1 MIIRHM
7 QGTFGTLDGEQLRL
21 DTGLNIIYAPNESG
35 KSTWCAFLRAMLY
48 GIDTSQRARAGFVP
62 DKQKYAPWSGKP
74 MAGKLELEQGGKR
87 ITIRRWTEAPNAP
100 LRGFSAV
107 YTGTDIPVP
116 GLTAVDAGE
125 QLTGVSAEV
134 FARTAFIGQ
143 GGLVVTGT
151 PELERRISAIVTS
164 GEEASS
170 YTEADAQLRAW
181 LRRRRSGQ
189 HGALPELEGR
199 ITTVEEQLHR
209 LERNAQEQAACA
221 AEIAQT
227 DAELQTVTEQM
238 NAARQRQRRAALSSM
253 GEEKSNLRTLEQTL
267 EQARRDAAARRTA
280 LEQTHFGVQTPDEAG
295 ETAERD
301 AQRAESL
308 AGTAEHGGKPYF
320 WIAALVLAALCAA
333 LGYLVAQPLYYAAI
347 ALAVLAVVLLI
358 VARSGKKR
366 AQQASAALGKLLRS
380 YGAQDA
386 DGIYYQA
393 EVHRAA
399 YRACAAAMQAE
410 QKAAAALE
418 DAREHQCE
426 THERLLQS
434 LDFESGTGEAAA
446 LYQRKCALES
456 VRTRLRTRLRTQQAQ
471 LTGAALA
478 IGDPMALGS
487 EHAQLLERRDALERQ
502 YAAIALAIET
512 LGRADSELQSRFS
525 PQLAQK
531 AADYMD
537 YLTDGRYDEL
547 VLARDLSAKARSA
560 DDPTPRDTAYLS
572 AGTADLLYLSVRL
585 ALCELTCP
593 ADDPCP
599 LVLDDTLVNFDDA
612 RARRARAL
620 FGEIAQHRQV
630 ILFTCHERDC
640 PAQG

>member
-74 MAGKLELEQGGKR
+74 MAGELELEQGGKC

-116 GLTAVDAGE
+116 GLTAADAGE

-151 PELERRISAIVTS
+151 PELEKRISAIVTS

-253 GEEKSNLRTLEQTL
+253 GEEKSNLRTLEQAL

-320 WIAALVLAALCAA
+320 WIAALVLAALCAV

-456 VRTRLRTRLRTQQAQ
+456 VRTRLRTQQAQ

-487 EHAQLLERRDALERQ
+487 EHAQLLEQRDALERQ

-612 RARRARAL
+612 RAKRAMAL
-620 FGEIAQHRQV
+620 FHEIAQHRQV

>member
-74 MAGKLELEQGGKR
+74 MAGELELEQGGKC

-116 GLTAVDAGE
+116 GLTAADAGE

-151 PELERRISAIVTS
+151 PELEKRISAIVTS

-410 QKAAAALE
+410 QQAAAALE

-456 VRTRLRTRLRTQQAQ
+456 VRTRLRTQQAQ

-487 EHAQLLERRDALERQ
+487 EHAQLLEQRDALERQ

-612 RARRARAL
+612 RAKRAMAL
-620 FGEIAQHRQV
+620 FHEIAQHRQV

>member
-1 MIIRHM
+1 VIIRHM

-74 MAGKLELEQGGKR
+74 MAGELELEQGGKC

-100 LRGFSAV
+100 MRAFSAV

-116 GLTAVDAGE
+116 GLTAADAGE

-151 PELERRISAIVTS
+151 PELEKRISAIVTS

-221 AEIAQT
+221 AELQQT

-253 GEEKSNLRTLEQTL
+253 GEEKSNLRTLEQAL

-301 AQRAESL
+301 AQRAEAL

-320 WIAALVLAALCAA
+320 WIAALVLAALCTV

-347 ALAVLAVVLLI
+347 ALAMLTVVLLV

-366 AQQASAALGKLLRS
+366 AQEASAALGKLLRS

-434 LDFESGTGEAAA
+434 LDFESGAGEAAA

-456 VRTRLRTRLRTQQAQ
+456 VRTRLCTQQAQ

-478 IGDPMALGS
+478 IGDPMALKS
-487 EHAQLLERRDALERQ
+487 EHAQLLEQRDALERQ

-537 YLTDGRYDEL
+537 CLTDGRYDDL

-612 RARRARAL
+612 RAERARAL
-620 FGEIAQHRQV
+620 FREIAQHRQV

>member
-1 MIIRHM
+1 
-7 QGTFGTLDGEQLRL
+7 
-21 DTGLNIIYAPNESG
+21 
-35 KSTWCAFLRAMLY
+35 
-48 GIDTSQRARAGFVP
+48 
-62 DKQKYAPWSGKP
+62 
-74 MAGKLELEQGGKR
+74 
-87 ITIRRWTEAPNAP
+87 
-100 LRGFSAV
+100 
-107 YTGTDIPVP
+107 
-116 GLTAVDAGE
+116 
-125 QLTGVSAEV
+125 
-134 FARTAFIGQ
+134 
-143 GGLVVTGT
+143 
-151 PELERRISAIVTS
+151 
-164 GEEASS
+164 
-170 YTEADAQLRAW
+170 
-181 LRRRRSGQ
+181 
-189 HGALPELEGR
+189 
-199 ITTVEEQLHR
+199 
-209 LERNAQEQAACA
+209 
-221 AEIAQT
+221 
-227 DAELQTVTEQM
+227 
-238 NAARQRQRRAALSSM
+238 M
-253 GEEKSNLRTLEQTL
+253 GEEKSNLRTLEQAL

-280 LEQTHFGVQTPDEAG
+280 LEQTYFGVQTPDEAG

-301 AQRAESL
+301 VQRAEAL

-320 WIAALVLAALCAA
+320 WIAALVLAALCAV

-347 ALAVLAVVLLI
+347 ALAVLTVVLLV

-366 AQQASAALGKLLRS
+366 AQEASAALGKLLRS

-456 VRTRLRTRLRTQQAQ
+456 VRTRLRTQQAQ

-478 IGDPMALGS
+478 IGDPMALKS
-487 EHAQLLERRDALERQ
+487 EHAQLLEQRDALERQ

-537 YLTDGRYDEL
+537 CLTDGRYDDL

-612 RARRARAL
+612 RAERARAL
-620 FGEIAQHRQV
+620 FREIAQHRQV

>member
-74 MAGKLELEQGGKR
+74 MAGELELEQGGKR

-116 GLTAVDAGE
+116 GLTAADAGE

-134 FARTAFIGQ
+134 FARSAFIGQ

-380 YGAQDA
+380 YGAQDT

-456 VRTRLRTRLRTQQAQ
+456 VRTRLRTQQAQ

-478 IGDPMALGS
+478 IGDPMALKS
-487 EHAQLLERRDALERQ
+487 EHAQLLEQRDALERQ

-537 YLTDGRYDEL
+537 CLTDGRYDEL

-612 RARRARAL
+612 RAARARAL

>member
-1 MIIRHM
+1 MIIRYM

-74 MAGKLELEQGGKR
+74 MAGELELEQGGKC

-116 GLTAVDAGE
+116 GLTAADAGE

-151 PELERRISAIVTS
+151 PELEKRISAIVTS

-221 AEIAQT
+221 AELRQT

-456 VRTRLRTRLRTQQAQ
+456 VRTRLRTQQAQ

-487 EHAQLLERRDALERQ
+487 EHAQLLERRAALERQ

-612 RARRARAL
+612 RAKRARAL

-630 ILFTCHERDC
+630 ILFTCHARDC

>member
-48 GIDTSQRARAGFVP
+48 GIDTSRRARAGFVP

-74 MAGKLELEQGGKR
+74 MAGELELEQDGKR
-87 ITIRRWTEAPNAP
+87 ITIRRWTEAQSAP
-100 LRGFSAV
+100 MRAFSAV

-116 GLTAVDAGE
+116 GLTANDAGE

-134 FARTAFIGQ
+134 FQRSAFIGQ

-189 HGALPELEGR
+189 HGALPELEQR
-199 ITTVEEQLHR
+199 IADTETQLHR

-221 AEIAQT
+221 DELRQT
-227 DAELQTVTEQM
+227 ESELQTVTDQM

-253 GEEKSNLRTLEQTL
+253 GEEKSNLRTLEQAL
-267 EQARRDAAARRTA
+267 EQARRDAAAKRTA

-301 AQRAESL
+301 AQQAESL
-308 AGTAEHGGKPYF
+308 ADTAAHGGKPYF
-320 WIAALVLAALCAA
+320 WIAALVLAALCAV

-347 ALAVLAVVLLI
+347 ALAALALVLLI
-358 VARSGKKR
+358 AASSGKKR

-380 YGAQDA
+380 YGVQDA

-446 LYQRKCALES
+446 LYQRRSALES
-456 VRTRLRTRLRTQQAQ
+456 VRTRLRTQQAQ

-478 IGDPMALGS
+478 IGDPMALKS
-487 EHAQLLERRDALERQ
+487 EHAQLLEQRDALERQ
-502 YAAIALAIET
+502 YAALALAIET
-512 LGRADSELQSRFS
+512 LGRADAELQSRFS

-593 ADDPCP
+593 TDDPCP

-612 RARRARAL
+612 RAGRAMAL
-620 FGEIAQHRQV
+620 FREIAQRRQV
-630 ILFTCHERDC
+630 ILFTCHGRDC
-640 PAQG
+640 PARGQ

>member
-74 MAGKLELEQGGKR
+74 MAGELELEQGGKC

-116 GLTAVDAGE
+116 GLTAADAGE

-151 PELERRISAIVTS
+151 PELEKRISAIVTS

-253 GEEKSNLRTLEQTL
+253 GEEKSNLRTLEQAL

-320 WIAALVLAALCAA
+320 WIAALVLSALCAA

-347 ALAVLAVVLLI
+347 ALAVLTVVLLV

-410 QKAAAALE
+410 QQAAAALE

-456 VRTRLRTRLRTQQAQ
+456 VRTRLRTQQAQ

-478 IGDPMALGS
+478 IGDPMALKS
-487 EHAQLLERRDALERQ
+487 EHAQLLEQRDALERQ

-512 LGRADSELQSRFS
+512 LGRADSELQSCFS

-612 RARRARAL
+612 RAKRAMAL
-620 FGEIAQHRQV
+620 FHEIAQHRQV

>member
-74 MAGKLELEQGGKR
+74 MAGELELEQGGKR

-107 YTGTDIPVP
+107 YAGTDIPVP
-116 GLTAVDAGE
+116 GLTAADAGE

-456 VRTRLRTRLRTQQAQ
+456 VRTRLRTQQAQ

-487 EHAQLLERRDALERQ
+487 EHAQLLEQRDALERQ

-525 PQLAQK
+525 PRLAQK

-612 RARRARAL
+612 RAKRARAL
-620 FGEIAQHRQV
+620 FREIAQHRQV

>member
-74 MAGKLELEQGGKR
+74 MAGELELEQDGKR
-87 ITIRRWTEAPNAP
+87 ITIRRWTEAKSAP
-100 LRGFSAV
+100 MRAFSAV

-116 GLTAVDAGE
+116 GLTANDAGE

-134 FARTAFIGQ
+134 FQRSAFIGQ

-189 HGALPELEGR
+189 HGALPELEQR
-199 ITTVEEQLHR
+199 IADTETQLHR

-221 AEIAQT
+221 AELRET
-227 DAELQTVTEQM
+227 ESELQTVTDQM

-253 GEEKSNLRTLEQTL
+253 GEEKSNLRTLEQAL
-267 EQARRDAAARRTA
+267 EQARRDAAAKRTA

-301 AQRAESL
+301 AQRAQALSD
-308 AGTAEHGGKPYF
+308 TAAHGGKPYF
-320 WIAALVLAALCAA
+320 WIAALVLAALCAV

-347 ALAVLAVVLLI
+347 ALAVLTVVLLV

-399 YRACAAAMQAE
+399 YRACAAAME
-410 QKAAAALE
+410 TERRAAAALE

-446 LYQRKCALES
+446 LYQRRSTLES
-456 VRTRLRTRLRTQQAQ
+456 VRTRLRTQQAQ

-478 IGDPMALGS
+478 IGDPMALKC

-502 YAAIALAIET
+502 YAALALAIET
-512 LGRADSELQSRFS
+512 LGRADAELQSRFS

-537 YLTDGRYDEL
+537 YLTGGRYDEL

-593 ADDPCP
+593 TDDPCP

-612 RARRARAL
+612 RAERARAL
-620 FGEIAQHRQV
+620 FREIAQHRQV

-640 PAQG
+640 PAREQ

>member
-74 MAGKLELEQGGKR
+74 MAGELELEQGGKR

-116 GLTAVDAGE
+116 GLTAADAGE

-151 PELERRISAIVTS
+151 PELEKRISAIVTS

-380 YGAQDA
+380 YGAQDT

-456 VRTRLRTRLRTQQAQ
+456 VRTRLRTQQAQ

-612 RARRARAL
+612 RAKRARAL
-620 FGEIAQHRQV
+620 FREIAQHRQV

>member
-74 MAGKLELEQGGKR
+74 MAGELELEQGGKC
-87 ITIRRWTEAPNAP
+87 ITIRRWTEAPSAP

-116 GLTAVDAGE
+116 GLTAADAGE

-151 PELERRISAIVTS
+151 PELEKRISAIVTS

-189 HGALPELEGR
+189 HGVLPELEGR

-221 AEIAQT
+221 AELRQT

-253 GEEKSNLRTLEQTL
+253 GEEKSNLRTLEQAL

-301 AQRAESL
+301 AQRAEAL

-320 WIAALVLAALCAA
+320 WIAALVLAALCAV

-347 ALAVLAVVLLI
+347 ALAVLTVVLLV

-366 AQQASAALGKLLRS
+366 AQEASAALGKLLRS

-456 VRTRLRTRLRTQQAQ
+456 VRTRLCTQQAQ

-478 IGDPMALGS
+478 IGDPMALKS
-487 EHAQLLERRDALERQ
+487 EHAQLLEQRDALERQ

-612 RARRARAL
+612 RAKRAMAL
-620 FGEIAQHRQV
+620 FREIAQHRQV

>member
-74 MAGKLELEQGGKR
+74 MAGELELEQGGKC

-116 GLTAVDAGE
+116 GLTAADAGE

-151 PELERRISAIVTS
+151 PELEKRISAIVTS

-221 AEIAQT
+221 AELRQT

-301 AQRAESL
+301 AQRAEAL
-308 AGTAEHGGKPYF
+308 ADTAAHGGKPYF
-320 WIAALVLAALCAA
+320 WIAALVLSALCAV

-347 ALAVLAVVLLI
+347 ALAVLAVVLL
-358 VARSGKKR
+358 VAANNGKKR
-366 AQQASAALGKLLRS
+366 AQQAAAALGELLRS

-456 VRTRLRTRLRTQQAQ
+456 VRTRLRTQQAQ

-487 EHAQLLERRDALERQ
+487 EHAQLLEQRDALERQ

-547 VLARDLSAKARSA
+547 VLARDLSAKARST
-560 DDPTPRDTAYLS
+560 DDLTPRDTAYLS
-572 AGTADLLYLSVRL
+572 AGTTDLLYLSVRL

-612 RARRARAL
+612 RAGRAMAL
-620 FGEIAQHRQV
+620 FREIAQHRQV

-640 PAQG
+640 PAQA

>member
-74 MAGKLELEQGGKR
+74 MAGELELEQDGKR
-87 ITIRRWTEAPNAP
+87 ITIRRWTEAKSAP

-116 GLTAVDAGE
+116 GLTANDAGE

-134 FARTAFIGQ
+134 FQRSAFIGQ

-189 HGALPELEGR
+189 HGALPELEQR
-199 ITTVEEQLHR
+199 IADTEAQLHR

-221 AEIAQT
+221 AELRET
-227 DAELQTVTEQM
+227 EAELQTVTDQM

-253 GEEKSNLRTLEQTL
+253 GEEKSNLRTLEQAL
-267 EQARRDAAARRTA
+267 EQARRDAADKRTA

-301 AQRAESL
+301 AQRAQAL
-308 AGTAEHGGKPYF
+308 ADTAAHGGKPYF
-320 WIAALVLAALCAA
+320 WIAALVLAALCAV

-347 ALAVLAVVLLI
+347 ALAAAALVLLI
-358 VARSGKKR
+358 VAANGRQR

-399 YRACAAAMQAE
+399 YRACAAAME
-410 QKAAAALE
+410 TERRAAAALE

-446 LYQRKCALES
+446 LYQRRSALES
-456 VRTRLRTRLRTQQAQ
+456 VRTRLRTQQAQ

-478 IGDPMALGS
+478 IGDPMALKC
-487 EHAQLLERRDALERQ
+487 EHAQLLEQRDALERQ
-502 YAAIALAIET
+502 YAALALAIET

-560 DDPTPRDTAYLS
+560 DDPMPRDTAYLS

-612 RARRARAL
+612 RAKRAMAL
-620 FGEIAQHRQV
+620 FREIAQHRQV

-640 PAQG
+640 PAREQ

>member
-1 MIIRHM
+1 MIIRYM

-74 MAGKLELEQGGKR
+74 MAGELELEQGGKR

-116 GLTAVDAGE
+116 GLTAADAGE

-199 ITTVEEQLHR
+199 ITEVEEQLHR

-221 AEIAQT
+221 AELRQT

-366 AQQASAALGKLLRS
+366 AQQAAAALGELLRS

-434 LDFESGTGEAAA
+434 LDFESGMGEAAA

-456 VRTRLRTRLRTQQAQ
+456 VRTRLRTQQAQ

-487 EHAQLLERRDALERQ
+487 EHAQLLEQRDALERQ

-547 VLARDLSAKARSA
+547 VLARDLSAKARST

-612 RARRARAL
+612 RAGRAMAL
-620 FGEIAQHRQV
+620 FREIAQHRQV

-640 PAQG
+640 PAQA

>member
-74 MAGKLELEQGGKR
+74 MAGELELEQGGKC

-107 YTGTDIPVP
+107 YTGTDISVP
-116 GLTAVDAGE
+116 GLTAADAGE

-151 PELERRISAIVTS
+151 PELEKRISAIVTS

-221 AEIAQT
+221 AELRQT

-253 GEEKSNLRTLEQTL
+253 GEEKSNLRTLEQAL
-267 EQARRDAAARRTA
+267 EQTRRDAAARRTA

-320 WIAALVLAALCAA
+320 WIAALVLSALCAA

-410 QKAAAALE
+410 QQAAAALE

-456 VRTRLRTRLRTQQAQ
+456 VRTRLRTQQAQ

-487 EHAQLLERRDALERQ
+487 EHAQLLEQRDALERQ

-560 DDPTPRDTAYLS
+560 DNPTPRDTAYLS

-612 RARRARAL
+612 RAKRAMAL
-620 FGEIAQHRQV
+620 FHEIAQHRQV

>member
-74 MAGKLELEQGGKR
+74 MAGELELEQGGKC

-116 GLTAVDAGE
+116 GLTAADAGE

-151 PELERRISAIVTS
+151 PELEKRISAIVTS

-189 HGALPELEGR
+189 HGTLPELEGR

-301 AQRAESL
+301 AQRAEAL

-320 WIAALVLAALCAA
+320 WIAALVLSALCAA

-347 ALAVLAVVLLI
+347 ALAVLAAVLLI

-456 VRTRLRTRLRTQQAQ
+456 VRTRLRTQQAQ

-487 EHAQLLERRDALERQ
+487 EHAQLLEQRDALERQ

-537 YLTDGRYDEL
+537 CLTDGRYDEL

-612 RARRARAL
+612 RAKRARAL
-620 FGEIAQHRQV
+620 FREIAQHRQV

>member
-74 MAGKLELEQGGKR
+74 MAGELELEQGGKC

-116 GLTAVDAGE
+116 GLTAADAGE

-151 PELERRISAIVTS
+151 PELEKRISAIVTS

-320 WIAALVLAALCAA
+320 WIAALVLAALCAV

-456 VRTRLRTRLRTQQAQ
+456 VRTRLRTQQAQ

-478 IGDPMALGS
+478 IGDPMALKS
-487 EHAQLLERRDALERQ
+487 EHAQLLEQRDALERQ

-612 RARRARAL
+612 RAKRAMAL
-620 FGEIAQHRQV
+620 FHEIAQHRQV

>member
-74 MAGKLELEQGGKR
+74 MAGELELEQDGKR
-87 ITIRRWTEAPNAP
+87 ITIRRWTEAKSAP
-100 LRGFSAV
+100 MRAFSAV

-116 GLTAVDAGE
+116 GLTATDAGE

-134 FARTAFIGQ
+134 FQRSAFIGQ

-151 PELERRISAIVTS
+151 PELEKRISAIVTS

-189 HGALPELEGR
+189 HGALPELEQR
-199 ITTVEEQLHR
+199 IADTETQLHR

-221 AEIAQT
+221 AELRET
-227 DAELQTVTEQM
+227 ETELQTVTDQM

-267 EQARRDAAARRTA
+267 DQARRDAAAKRTA

-295 ETAERD
+295 EIAERD
-301 AQRAESL
+301 AQQAESL
-308 AGTAEHGGKPYF
+308 ADTAAHGGKPYF
-320 WIAALVLAALCAA
+320 WIAALVLAALCAV

-347 ALAVLAVVLLI
+347 ALAALALVLLI
-358 VARSGKKR
+358 AASSGKKR

-380 YGAQDA
+380 YGVQDA

-446 LYQRKCALES
+446 LYQRRSALES
-456 VRTRLRTRLRTQQAQ
+456 VRTRLRTQQAQ

-478 IGDPMALGS
+478 IGDPMALKS
-487 EHAQLLERRDALERQ
+487 EHAQLLEQRDALERQ
-502 YAAIALAIET
+502 YAALALAIET
-512 LGRADSELQSRFS
+512 LGRADAELQSRFS

-593 ADDPCP
+593 TDDPCP

-612 RARRARAL
+612 RAGRAMAL
-620 FGEIAQHRQV
+620 FREIAQHRQV
-630 ILFTCHERDC
+630 ILFTCHGRDC
-640 PAQG
+640 PARGQ

>member
-48 GIDTSQRARAGFVP
+48 GIDTSRRARAGFVP

-74 MAGKLELEQGGKR
+74 MAGELELEQDGKR
-87 ITIRRWTEAPNAP
+87 ITIRRWTETPGAP

-116 GLTAVDAGE
+116 GLTATDAGE

-134 FARTAFIGQ
+134 FQRSAFIGQ

-189 HGALPELEGR
+189 HGALPELEQR
-199 ITTVEEQLHR
+199 IADTETQLHR

-221 AEIAQT
+221 DELRQT
-227 DAELQTVTEQM
+227 ESELQTVTDQM

-253 GEEKSNLRTLEQTL
+253 GEEKSNLRTLEQAL
-267 EQARRDAAARRTA
+267 EQARRDAAAKRTA

-301 AQRAESL
+301 AQQAESL
-308 AGTAEHGGKPYF
+308 AGTAAHGGKPYF
-320 WIAALVLAALCAA
+320 WIAALVLAALCAV
-333 LGYLVAQPLYYAAI
+333 LGYLVARPLYYAAI
-347 ALAVLAVVLLI
+347 ALAAAALVLLI
-358 VARSGKKR
+358 AAANGRQR

-399 YRACAAAMQAE
+399 YRACAAAME
-410 QKAAAALE
+410 TERRAAAALE

-446 LYQRKCALES
+446 LYQRRSALES
-456 VRTRLRTRLRTQQAQ
+456 VRTRLRTQQAQ

-478 IGDPMALGS
+478 IGDPMALKC
-487 EHAQLLERRDALERQ
+487 EHAQLLEQRDALERQ
-502 YAAIALAIET
+502 YAALALAIET
-512 LGRADSELQSRFS
+512 LGRADAELQSRFS

-593 ADDPCP
+593 TDDPCP

-612 RARRARAL
+612 RAGRAMAL
-620 FGEIAQHRQV
+620 FREIAQHRQV
-630 ILFTCHERDC
+630 ILFTCHGRDC
-640 PAQG
+640 PARGQ

>member
-74 MAGKLELEQGGKR
+74 MAGELELEQGGKC

-116 GLTAVDAGE
+116 GLTAADAGE

-151 PELERRISAIVTS
+151 PELEKRISAIVTS

-221 AEIAQT
+221 AELKQT

-238 NAARQRQRRAALSSM
+238 NAARQWQRRAALSSM
-253 GEEKSNLRTLEQTL
+253 GEEKSNLRTLEQAL

-320 WIAALVLAALCAA
+320 WIAALVLAALCAV

-347 ALAVLAVVLLI
+347 ALAVLTVVLLV

-366 AQQASAALGKLLRS
+366 AQEASAALGKLLRS

-456 VRTRLRTRLRTQQAQ
+456 VCTRLRTQQAQ

-478 IGDPMALGS
+478 IGDPMALKS
-487 EHAQLLERRDALERQ
+487 EHAQLLEQRDALERQ

-512 LGRADSELQSRFS
+512 LGRADVELQSRFS

-612 RARRARAL
+612 RAKRAMAL
-620 FGEIAQHRQV
+620 FHEIAQHRQV

>member
-74 MAGKLELEQGGKR
+74 MAGELELEQGGKC

-116 GLTAVDAGE
+116 GLTAADAGE

-151 PELERRISAIVTS
+151 PELEKRISAIVTS

-221 AEIAQT
+221 AELRQT

-253 GEEKSNLRTLEQTL
+253 GEEKSNLRTLEQAL

-301 AQRAESL
+301 AQRAEAL

-320 WIAALVLAALCAA
+320 WIAALVLAALCAV

-347 ALAVLAVVLLI
+347 ALAVLTVVLLV

-366 AQQASAALGKLLRS
+366 AQEASAALGKLLRS
-380 YGAQDA
+380 YGAQDV

-456 VRTRLRTRLRTQQAQ
+456 VCTRLRTQQAQ

-478 IGDPMALGS
+478 IGDPMALKS
-487 EHAQLLERRDALERQ
+487 EHAQLLEQRDALERQ

-537 YLTDGRYDEL
+537 CLTDGRYDEL

-560 DDPTPRDTAYLS
+560 DDSTPRDTAYLS

-612 RARRARAL
+612 RAKRAMAL
-620 FGEIAQHRQV
+620 FREIAQHRQV

-640 PAQG
+640 PAQA

>member
-74 MAGKLELEQGGKR
+74 MAGELELEQDGKR
-87 ITIRRWTEAPNAP
+87 ITIRRWTEAKSAP
-100 LRGFSAV
+100 MRAFSAV

-116 GLTAVDAGE
+116 GLTATDAGE

-134 FARTAFIGQ
+134 FQRSAFIGQ

-189 HGALPELEGR
+189 HGALPELEQR
-199 ITTVEEQLHR
+199 IADTETQLHR

-221 AEIAQT
+221 AELRET
-227 DAELQTVTEQM
+227 EAELQTVTDQM

-253 GEEKSNLRTLEQTL
+253 GEEKSNLRTLEQAL
-267 EQARRDAAARRTA
+267 DQARRDAAAKRTA

-301 AQRAESL
+301 AQRAQALSD
-308 AGTAEHGGKPYF
+308 TAAHGGKPYF
-320 WIAALVLAALCAA
+320 WIAALVLAALCAV

-347 ALAVLAVVLLI
+347 ALAAVAIVLLI
-358 VARSGKKR
+358 VAANSRQR

-399 YRACAAAMQAE
+399 YRACAAAME
-410 QKAAAALE
+410 TERRAAAALE

-426 THERLLQS
+426 THELLLQS

-446 LYQRKCALES
+446 LYQRRSALES
-456 VRTRLRTRLRTQQAQ
+456 VRTRLRTQQAQ

-478 IGDPMALGS
+478 VGDPMALRC
-487 EHAQLLERRDALERQ
+487 EHAQLLEQRDALERQ
-502 YAAIALAIET
+502 YAALALAIET
-512 LGRADSELQSRFS
+512 LGRADAELQSRFS

-537 YLTDGRYDEL
+537 YLTGGRYDEL

-593 ADDPCP
+593 TDDPCP
-599 LVLDDTLVNFDDA
+599 LVLDDTLVNFDDT
-612 RARRARAL
+612 RAKRAMSL
-620 FGEIAQHRQV
+620 FREIAQHRQV

-640 PAQG
+640 PAREQ

>member
-48 GIDTSQRARAGFVP
+48 GIDTSRRARAGFVP

-74 MAGKLELEQGGKR
+74 MAGELELEQDGKR
-87 ITIRRWTEAPNAP
+87 ITIRRWTEAPGAP

-116 GLTAVDAGE
+116 GLTATDAGE

-134 FARTAFIGQ
+134 FQRSAFIGQ

-189 HGALPELEGR
+189 HGALPELEQR
-199 ITTVEEQLHR
+199 IADTETQLHR

-221 AEIAQT
+221 DELRQT
-227 DAELQTVTEQM
+227 ESELQTVTDQM

-253 GEEKSNLRTLEQTL
+253 GEEKSNLRALEQAL
-267 EQARRDAAARRTA
+267 EQARRDAAAKRTA

-301 AQRAESL
+301 AQQAESL
-308 AGTAEHGGKPYF
+308 AGTAAHGGKPYF
-320 WIAALVLAALCAA
+320 WIAALVLAALCAV

-347 ALAVLAVVLLI
+347 ALAALALVLLI
-358 VARSGKKR
+358 AASSGKKR

-446 LYQRKCALES
+446 LYQRRSALES
-456 VRTRLRTRLRTQQAQ
+456 VRTRLRTQQAQ

-478 IGDPMALGS
+478 IGDPMALRS
-487 EHAQLLERRDALERQ
+487 EHAQLLEQRDALERQ
-502 YAAIALAIET
+502 YAALALAIET
-512 LGRADSELQSRFS
+512 LGRADAELQSRFS

-593 ADDPCP
+593 TDDPCP

-612 RARRARAL
+612 RAGRAMAL
-620 FGEIAQHRQV
+620 FREIAQHRQV
-630 ILFTCHERDC
+630 ILFTCHGRDC
-640 PAQG
+640 PARGQ

>member
-74 MAGKLELEQGGKR
+74 MAGELELEQGGKC

-100 LRGFSAV
+100 MRGFSAV

-116 GLTAVDAGE
+116 GLTAADAGE

-151 PELERRISAIVTS
+151 PELEKRISAIVTS

-189 HGALPELEGR
+189 HGVLPELEGR

-221 AEIAQT
+221 AELRQT

-253 GEEKSNLRTLEQTL
+253 GEEKSNLRTLEQAL

-301 AQRAESL
+301 AQRAEAL

-320 WIAALVLAALCAA
+320 WIAALVLAALCAV

-347 ALAVLAVVLLI
+347 ALAVLTVVLLV

-366 AQQASAALGKLLRS
+366 AQEASAALGKLLRS

-456 VRTRLRTRLRTQQAQ
+456 VRTRLCTQQAQ

-478 IGDPMALGS
+478 IGDPMALKS
-487 EHAQLLERRDALERQ
+487 EHAQLLEQRDALERQ

-612 RARRARAL
+612 RAKRAMAL
-620 FGEIAQHRQV
+620 FREIAQHRQV

>member
-74 MAGKLELEQGGKR
+74 MAGELELEQDGKR
-87 ITIRRWTEAPNAP
+87 ITIRRWTEAKSAP
-100 LRGFSAV
+100 MRAFSAV

-116 GLTAVDAGE
+116 GLTANDAGE

-134 FARTAFIGQ
+134 FQRSAFIGQ

-181 LRRRRSGQ
+181 LRRRSGQ
-189 HGALPELEGR
+189 HGALPELEQR
-199 ITTVEEQLHR
+199 IADTETQLHR

-221 AEIAQT
+221 AELRET
-227 DAELQTVTEQM
+227 EAELQTVTDQM

-267 EQARRDAAARRTA
+267 EQARRDAAAKRTA

-301 AQRAESL
+301 AQRAQALSD
-308 AGTAEHGGKPYF
+308 TAAHGGKPYF
-320 WIAALVLAALCAA
+320 WIAALVLAALCAV

-347 ALAVLAVVLLI
+347 ALAAAALVLLI
-358 VARSGKKR
+358 AAANGRQR

-399 YRACAAAMQAE
+399 YRACAAAME
-410 QKAAAALE
+410 TERRAAAALE

-446 LYQRKCALES
+446 LYQRRSALES
-456 VRTRLRTRLRTQQAQ
+456 VRTRLRTQQAQ

-478 IGDPMALGS
+478 VGDPMALKC
-487 EHAQLLERRDALERQ
+487 EHAQLLEQRDALERQ
-502 YAAIALAIET
+502 YAALALAIET
-512 LGRADSELQSRFS
+512 LGRADAELQSRFS

-537 YLTDGRYDEL
+537 YLTGGRYDEL

-593 ADDPCP
+593 TDDPCP

-612 RARRARAL
+612 RARRAMAL
-620 FGEIAQHRQV
+620 FREIAQHRQV

-640 PAQG
+640 PAREQ

>member
-74 MAGKLELEQGGKR
+74 MAGKLELEQGGKC

-116 GLTAVDAGE
+116 GLTAADAGE

-151 PELERRISAIVTS
+151 PELEKRISAIVTS

-456 VRTRLRTRLRTQQAQ
+456 VRTRLRTQQAQ

-487 EHAQLLERRDALERQ
+487 EHAQLLERRAALERQ

-612 RARRARAL
+612 RAKRARAL

-630 ILFTCHERDC
+630 ILFTCHARDC

>member
-74 MAGKLELEQGGKR
+74 MAGELELEQGGKC

-116 GLTAVDAGE
+116 GLTAADAGE

-151 PELERRISAIVTS
+151 PELEKRISAIVTS

-320 WIAALVLAALCAA
+320 WIAALVLSALCAA

-347 ALAVLAVVLLI
+347 ALAVLAVVLLV

-366 AQQASAALGKLLRS
+366 AQEASAALGKLLRS

-456 VRTRLRTRLRTQQAQ
+456 VRTRLRTQQAQ

-487 EHAQLLERRDALERQ
+487 EHAQLLEQRDALERQ

-612 RARRARAL
+612 RAKRAMAL
-620 FGEIAQHRQV
+620 FHEIAQHRQV

>member
-74 MAGKLELEQGGKR
+74 MAGELELEQGGKC

-116 GLTAVDAGE
+116 GLTAADAGE

-320 WIAALVLAALCAA
+320 WIAALVLSALCAA

-347 ALAVLAVVLLI
+347 ALAVLTVVLLV

-366 AQQASAALGKLLRS
+366 AQEASAALGKLLRS

-410 QKAAAALE
+410 QKASAALE

-456 VRTRLRTRLRTQQAQ
+456 VRTRLRTQQAQ
-471 LTGAALA
+471 FTGAALA
-478 IGDPMALGS
+478 IGDPMALKS
-487 EHAQLLERRDALERQ
+487 EHAQLLEQRDALERQ

-612 RARRARAL
+612 RAKRAMAL
-620 FGEIAQHRQV
+620 FHEIAQHRQV

>member
-74 MAGKLELEQGGKR
+74 MAGELELEQGGKC

-116 GLTAVDAGE
+116 GLTAADAGE

-151 PELERRISAIVTS
+151 PELEKRISAIVTS

-301 AQRAESL
+301 AQRAEAL

-320 WIAALVLAALCAA
+320 WIAALVLSALCAA

-347 ALAVLAVVLLI
+347 ALAVLAVVLLV

-410 QKAAAALE
+410 QQAAAALE

-456 VRTRLRTRLRTQQAQ
+456 VRTRLRTQQAQ

-478 IGDPMALGS
+478 IGDPMALKS
-487 EHAQLLERRDALERQ
+487 EHAQLLEQRDALERQ

-512 LGRADSELQSRFS
+512 LGRADAELQSCFS

-612 RARRARAL
+612 RAKRAMAL
-620 FGEIAQHRQV
+620 FHEIAQHRQV

>member
-48 GIDTSQRARAGFVP
+48 GIDTSRRARAGFVP

-74 MAGKLELEQGGKR
+74 MAGELELEQDGRR
-87 ITIRRWTEAPNAP
+87 ITIRRWTEAPGAP

-116 GLTAVDAGE
+116 GLTATDAGE

-134 FARTAFIGQ
+134 FQRSAFIGQ

-189 HGALPELEGR
+189 HGALPELEQR
-199 ITTVEEQLHR
+199 IADTETQLHR

-221 AEIAQT
+221 DELRQT
-227 DAELQTVTEQM
+227 ESELQTVTDQM

-253 GEEKSNLRTLEQTL
+253 GEEKSNLRALEQAL
-267 EQARRDAAARRTA
+267 EQARRDAAAKRTA

-301 AQRAESL
+301 AQQAESL
-308 AGTAEHGGKPYF
+308 AGTAAHGGKPYF
-320 WIAALVLAALCAA
+320 WIAALVLAALCAV

-347 ALAVLAVVLLI
+347 ALAALALVLLI
-358 VARSGKKR
+358 AASSGKKR

-446 LYQRKCALES
+446 LYQRRSALES
-456 VRTRLRTRLRTQQAQ
+456 VRTRLRTQQAQ

-478 IGDPMALGS
+478 IGDPMALRS
-487 EHAQLLERRDALERQ
+487 EHAQLLEQRDALERQ
-502 YAAIALAIET
+502 YAALALAIET
-512 LGRADSELQSRFS
+512 LGRADAELQSRFS

-593 ADDPCP
+593 TDDPCP

-612 RARRARAL
+612 RAGRAMAL
-620 FGEIAQHRQV
+620 FREIAQHRQV
-630 ILFTCHERDC
+630 ILFTCHGRDC
-640 PAQG
+640 PARGQ

>member
-74 MAGKLELEQGGKR
+74 MAGELELEQGGKC
-87 ITIRRWTEAPNAP
+87 ITIRRWTEAKSAP

-116 GLTAVDAGE
+116 GLTATDAGE

-151 PELERRISAIVTS
+151 PELEKRISAIVTS

-170 YTEADAQLRAW
+170 YTEADARLRAW

-221 AEIAQT
+221 AELRQT

-253 GEEKSNLRTLEQTL
+253 GEEKSNLRTLEQAL

-301 AQRAESL
+301 AQRAETL

-320 WIAALVLAALCAA
+320 WIAALVLAALCAV

-347 ALAVLAVVLLI
+347 ALAVLTVVLLV

-366 AQQASAALGKLLRS
+366 AQEASAALGKLLRS

-456 VRTRLRTRLRTQQAQ
+456 VCTRLRTQQAQ

-478 IGDPMALGS
+478 IGDPMVLKS
-487 EHAQLLERRDALERQ
+487 EHAQLLEQRDALERQ

-547 VLARDLSAKARSA
+547 VLARDLSAKARSI

-612 RARRARAL
+612 RAKRAMAL
-620 FGEIAQHRQV
+620 FHEIAQHRQV

-640 PAQG
+640 PAQA

>member
-74 MAGKLELEQGGKR
+74 MAGELELEQGGKC

-116 GLTAVDAGE
+116 GLTAADAGE

-151 PELERRISAIVTS
+151 PELEKRISAIVTS

-189 HGALPELEGR
+189 YGTLPELEGR

-221 AEIAQT
+221 AELRQT

-253 GEEKSNLRTLEQTL
+253 GEEKSNLRTLEQAL

-347 ALAVLAVVLLI
+347 ALAVLTVVLLI
-358 VARSGKKR
+358 VARGGKKR

-456 VRTRLRTRLRTQQAQ
+456 VRTRLRTQQAQ

-487 EHAQLLERRDALERQ
+487 EHAQLLEQRDALERQ

-612 RARRARAL
+612 RAERARAL
-620 FGEIAQHRQV
+620 FREIAQHRQV

>member
-74 MAGKLELEQGGKR
+74 MAGELELEQGGKC

-116 GLTAVDAGE
+116 GLTAADAGE

-151 PELERRISAIVTS
+151 PELEKRISAIVTS

-221 AEIAQT
+221 AELQQT

-253 GEEKSNLRTLEQTL
+253 GEEKSNLRTLEQAL
-267 EQARRDAAARRTA
+267 EQARRDAAAKRTA

-320 WIAALVLAALCAA
+320 WIAALVLAALCAV

-347 ALAVLAVVLLI
+347 ALAVLTVVLLV

-366 AQQASAALGKLLRS
+366 AQEASAALGKLLRS

-456 VRTRLRTRLRTQQAQ
+456 VCTRLRTQQAQ

-487 EHAQLLERRDALERQ
+487 EHAQLLEQRDALERQ

-512 LGRADSELQSRFS
+512 LGRADVELQSRFS

-612 RARRARAL
+612 RAKRAMAL
-620 FGEIAQHRQV
+620 FHEIAQHRQV

>member
-74 MAGKLELEQGGKR
+74 MAGELELEQGGKC

-116 GLTAVDAGE
+116 GLTAADAGE

-151 PELERRISAIVTS
+151 PELEKRISAIVTS

-221 AEIAQT
+221 AELRQT

-320 WIAALVLAALCAA
+320 WIAALVLAALCAV

-347 ALAVLAVVLLI
+347 ALAVLTVVLLV

-366 AQQASAALGKLLRS
+366 AQEASAALGKLLRS

-456 VRTRLRTRLRTQQAQ
+456 VCTRLRTQQAQ

-487 EHAQLLERRDALERQ
+487 EHAQLLEQRDALERQ

-612 RARRARAL
+612 RAKRAMAL
-620 FGEIAQHRQV
+620 FHEIAQHRQV

>member
-74 MAGKLELEQGGKR
+74 MTGELELEQGGKC
-87 ITIRRWTEAPNAP
+87 ITIRRWTEAKSAP
-100 LRGFSAV
+100 LRAFSAV

-116 GLTAVDAGE
+116 GLTANDAGE

-134 FARTAFIGQ
+134 FARSAFIGQ

-189 HGALPELEGR
+189 HGALPELEQR
-199 ITTVEEQLHR
+199 IADTETQLHR

-221 AEIAQT
+221 AELRET
-227 DAELQTVTEQM
+227 ETELQTVTDQM

-253 GEEKSNLRTLEQTL
+253 GEEKSNLRTLEQAL
-267 EQARRDAAARRTA
+267 EQARRDAADKRTA

-301 AQRAESL
+301 AQQAESL
-308 AGTAEHGGKPYF
+308 ADTAAHGGKPYF
-320 WIAALVLAALCAA
+320 WIAALVLAALCAV

-347 ALAVLAVVLLI
+347 ALAAAALVLLI
-358 VARSGKKR
+358 AAANGRQR

-399 YRACAAAMQAE
+399 YRACAAAME
-410 QKAAAALE
+410 TERRAAAALE

-446 LYQRKCALES
+446 LYQRRSALES
-456 VRTRLRTRLRTQQAQ
+456 VRTRLRTQQAQ

-478 IGDPMALGS
+478 IGDPMALKS
-487 EHAQLLERRDALERQ
+487 EHAQLLEQRDALERQ
-502 YAAIALAIET
+502 YAALALAIET
-512 LGRADSELQSRFS
+512 LSRADAELQSRFS

-593 ADDPCP
+593 TDDPCP

-612 RARRARAL
+612 RAKRAMAL
-620 FGEIAQHRQV
+620 FREIAQHRQV

-640 PAQG
+640 PAREQ